1 MIKNFYMFTNCSN
14 SCPFYVKYILYN
26 KAIASENLLN
36 PSHQIHHKQLLCIFF
51 SCINNKLFCT

>member
-36 PSHQIHHKQLLCIFF
+36 PSHQIHHKQL
-51 SCINNKLFCT
+51 S

>member
-36 PSHQIHHKQLLCIFF
+36 PSHQITAFMYIFQLY
-51 SCINNKLFCT
+51 K